1 MGKSVGGVRGGGSTS
16 TSIFASKTSY
26 VTVQQFAD
34 SVLAY
39 GMSRGKELKIGTL
52 NEYAQRE
59 LENQKINLVSKDV
72 LITDDVIM
80 KYTDHPKRAKGA
92 TLPANKYGRL
102 KNIVNNPK
110 HIYIDTKQ
118 KDLVLVFA
126 DKGSN
131 GKVVKAIIQPNFKK
145 GKRVFNKVKSI
156 GVVDARHMKQSQYKK
171 IK

>member
-1 MGKSVGGVRGGGSTS
+1 MSKSVGGVRGGGSSS
-16 TSIFASKTSY
+16 TSIFTSKVSY

-34 SVLAY
+34 SVLAD
-39 GMSRGKELKIGTL
+39 GMSRGKELKIGSL
-52 NEYAQRE
+52 NEYALRE
-59 LENQKINLVSKDV
+59 LENMKVNLESKDV
-72 LITDDVIM
+72 IITDDVIM
-80 KYTDHPKRAKGA
+80 KYTTHPKQSKGA
-92 TLPANKYGRL
+92 TLPPNQYGRL

-118 KDLVLVFA
+118 KDLVLVFT
-126 DKGSN
+126 DKGSK